1 LQRTTSPV
9 FWIIPLASGC
19 PLKTAPKASCGKIS
33 ADHPASRKALRDLIK
48 KVPDLQKKMFV
59 GAQPDRMYPRSGKV
73 LDRNRRNSM
82 RTICHFDDLEESIC
96 IDTRITPDGTLMC
109 PWTHND

>member
-1 LQRTTSPV
+1 
-9 FWIIPLASGC
+9 
-19 PLKTAPKASCGKIS
+19 
-33 ADHPASRKALRDLIK
+33 
-48 KVPDLQKKMFV
+48 
-59 GAQPDRMYPRSGKV
+59 
-73 LDRNRRNSM
+73 M